1 MEQLAAY
8 AVLLAGA
15 ALLVPLAVMIQSH
28 SYDEENINN
37 INNKTIEKIARGPST
52 LTSHTLCLPPDQ
64 GPGAGAV
71 FR

>member
-1 MEQLAAY
+1 MEQLAAD

-28 SYDEENINN
+28 SYEENINN
-37 INNKTIEKIARGPST
+37 INKKLLRKYPEA

>member
-28 SYDEENINN
+28 SCEENINN
-37 INNKTIEKIARGPST
+37 INKKLLRKYPEA
-52 LTSHTLCLPPDQ
+52 LTSHTLSLPPDQ